1 MAGGILMKIFVAAV
15 LFLFFFSASVAA
27 QAPIALW
34 PKPPEP
40 SKTTPDME
48 TKMAN
53 EVTRLRREN
62 AELKKLVEQLQN
74 KVELLEQS
82 TKVSK

>member
-1 MAGGILMKIFVAAV
+1 MKISIGTVSFLL
-15 LFLFFFSASVAA
+15 LFAASVAA

-40 SKTTPDME
+40 PKTPDVE
-48 TKMAN
+48 TKMDI

-62 AELKKLVEQLQN
+62 AELKKLVEQLQK

-82 TKVSK
+82 TKVNK

>member
-1 MAGGILMKIFVAAV
+1 MKIFVGTV
-15 LFLFFFSASVAA
+15 SFLFFFSASVAA

-40 SKTTPDME
+40 PKTPDVE
-48 TKMAN
+48 TKMDT
-53 EVTRLRREN
+53 EITRLRKEN
-62 AELKKLVEQLQN
+62 AELKKLVELLQN